1 MGRGTGIGKKDFWI
15 LLSGKNKKKGQD
27 TVTSCVCHI
36 CLVRLLCLE
45 AGVGE
50 VVWGMSAASLGRGG
64 SSSSRS
70 SPLLVALIAVLPA
83 FGRVHSATLLL

>member
-45 AGVGE
+45 A
-50 VVWGMSAASLGRGG
+50 
-64 SSSSRS
+64 
-70 SPLLVALIAVLPA
+70 
-83 FGRVHSATLLL
+83 

>member
-1 MGRGTGIGKKDFWI
+1 
-15 LLSGKNKKKGQD
+15 
-27 TVTSCVCHI
+27 
-36 CLVRLLCLE
+36 
-45 AGVGE
+45 
-50 VVWGMSAASLGRGG
+50 MSAASLGRGG